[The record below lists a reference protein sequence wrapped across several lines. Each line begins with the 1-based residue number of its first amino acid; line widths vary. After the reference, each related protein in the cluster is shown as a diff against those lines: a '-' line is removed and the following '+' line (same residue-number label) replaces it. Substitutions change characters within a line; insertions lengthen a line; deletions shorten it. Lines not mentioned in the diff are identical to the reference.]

1 MHACRLVVCKLLIIL
16 ILLSATKIPQPDE
29 IRNCHPFT
37 FNFNLHEIMFF
48 LLHFF
53 QFSSSPPLFIFPY
66 HFKVPPFSNV
76 IFFCCNVLH
85 LYPSNKCIIFIS
97 SLCPL
102 RSHFLAV
109 KLNLEKNNKLSN
121 RDYFTFVNKHLG

>member
-1 MHACRLVVCKLLIIL
+1 
-16 ILLSATKIPQPDE
+16 
-29 IRNCHPFT
+29 
-37 FNFNLHEIMFF
+37 MFF

-109 KLNLEKNNKLSN
+109 KLNLEKNNKL
-121 RDYFTFVNKHLG
+121 TI